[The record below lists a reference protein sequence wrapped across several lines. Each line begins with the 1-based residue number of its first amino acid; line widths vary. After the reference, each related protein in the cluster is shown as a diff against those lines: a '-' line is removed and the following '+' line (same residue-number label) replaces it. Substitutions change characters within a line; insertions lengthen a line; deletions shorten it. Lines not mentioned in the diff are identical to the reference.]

1 MKRVLELDAP
11 RVVEMPLGG
20 LIADLVAAGWGNGD

>member
-1 MKRVLELDAP
+1 MVKVYAP

-20 LIADLVAAGWGNGD
+20 LIADLAAAGWAGDA

>member
-1 MKRVLELDAP
+1 MVKVYAP

-20 LIADLVAAGWGNGD
+20 LIADLVAAGWGQS